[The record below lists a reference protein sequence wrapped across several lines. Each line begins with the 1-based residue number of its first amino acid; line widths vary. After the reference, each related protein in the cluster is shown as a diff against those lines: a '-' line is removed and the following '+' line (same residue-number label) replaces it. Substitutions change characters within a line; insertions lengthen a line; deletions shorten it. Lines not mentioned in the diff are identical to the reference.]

1 MKTLVGTYDSIQVA
15 HDVATDLITAG
26 YSRNDIS
33 IVANDKN
40 NEYAGYIGDGFVDS
54 GDNAGGDAAKGA
66 GIGAAIGGLGGLLVS
81 LGALAIPGV
90 GPVIAA
96 GPLLAALTGAGVGAV
111 TGGIVGALADLGIPD
126 EEAHIYSEGLRR
138 GNILVIA
145 QVPDT
150 SASAVTR
157 MMERPGLVD
166 IHREANTWRS
176 SGWNGFDPD
185 ARTDESNVNLAGDTR
200 YAR

>member
-1 MKTLVGTYDSIQVA
+1 MKTVVSTYDNIQTAYAVA
-15 HDVATDLITAG
+15 NDLISAG

-33 IVANDKN
+33 VIASD
-40 NEYAGYIGDGFVDS
+40 VDS
-54 GDNAGGDAAKGA
+54 QYATYVDRDGVAIDTTDDVAKGA
-66 GIGAAIGGLGGLLVS
+66 GIGAAIGGLGGLLVG

-111 TGGIVGALADLGIPD
+111 TGGIVGSLVDLGIPD

-138 GNILVIA
+138 GHVLVIA
-145 QVPDT
+145 QVPD
-150 SASAVTR
+150 ASANAVTH

-166 IHREANTWRS
+166 IHRQADTWRS
-176 SGWNGFDPD
+176 SGWNSFDPD
-185 ARTDESNVNLAGDTR
+185 REVVGSR
-200 YAR
+200 RM

>member
-1 MKTLVGTYDSIQVA
+1 MKTVVGTYDNIQTAYAVA
-15 HDVATDLITAG
+15 NDLISAG

-33 IVANDKN
+33 VIANDARS
-40 NEYAGYIGDGFVDS
+40 EYAPYVNPHGVEATAGDDV
-54 GDNAGGDAAKGA
+54 AKGA
-66 GIGAAIGGLGGLLVS
+66 GIGAAIRGLGGLLVG

-111 TGGIVGALADLGIPD
+111 TGGIVGALVDMGIPD

-138 GNILVIA
+138 GHVLVIA
-145 QVPDT
+145 QVPDS
-150 SASAVTR
+150 SANAVTR

-166 IHREANTWRS
+166 IHRQAETWRS
-176 SGWNGFDPD
+176 SGWNRFDSERD
-185 ARTDESNVNLAGDTR
+185 VLAPGHR
-200 YAR
+200 L

>member
-1 MKTLVGTYDSIQVA
+1 MKTVVGTYDNIQTAYAVA
-15 HDVATDLITAG
+15 NDLISAG

-33 IVANDKN
+33 VIASDTK
-40 NEYAGYIGDGFVDS
+40 NEYAPYVERVETVSDGDDV
-54 GDNAGGDAAKGA
+54 ATGA
-66 GIGAAIGGLGGLLVS
+66 GIGAAIGGLGGLLVG

-111 TGGIVGALADLGIPD
+111 TGGIVGALVDLGIPD

-138 GNILVIA
+138 GHVLVIA
-145 QVPDT
+145 QVPDS
-150 SASAVTR
+150 SANAVTR

-166 IHREANTWRS
+166 IHRQADSWRS
-176 SGWNGFDPD
+176 SGWKSFDPD
-185 ARTDESNVNLAGDTR
+185 REVTTSGR
-200 YAR
+200 RI

>member
-1 MKTLVGTYDSIQVA
+1 MKTVVGTYDNIQTAYAVA
-15 HDVATDLITAG
+15 NDLISAG

-33 IVANDKN
+33 VIASDAK
-40 NEYAGYIGDGFVDS
+40 NEYAPHVNTVDTT
-54 GDNAGGDAAKGA
+54 DDVAKGA
-66 GIGAAIGGLGGLLVS
+66 GIGAALGGLGGLLVG

-111 TGGIVGALADLGIPD
+111 TGGIVGALVDLGIPD

-138 GNILVIA
+138 GHVLVIA
-145 QVPDT
+145 QVPDS
-150 SASAVTR
+150 SANAVTR

-166 IHREANTWRS
+166 IHRQADSWRA
-176 SGWNGFDPD
+176 SGWKSFDPD
-185 ARTDESNVNLAGDTR
+185 REVMTSGR
-200 YAR
+200 RI